1 MGLVAGAIYGALGV
15 VLVGAGLVLRRQES
29 MDDVPLYDPDAAED
43 PAALARLLGL
53 SLAVFGLVT
62 LAFGVAETF
71 DRATGVVVGG
81 YALVVLFV
89 ALVTAVRSRR
99 YE

>member
-1 MGLVAGAIYGALGV
+1 MGLVAGALYGALGV
-15 VLVGAGLVLRRQES
+15 ALVAAGLALRRRES
-29 MDDVPLYDPDAAED
+29 MTGVPLYDPDAAAD

-53 SLAVFGLVT
+53 SLSVFGLVT

-71 DRATGVVVGG
+71 DRATGVVVFA
-81 YALVVLFV
+81 YAVVVLLV
-89 ALVTAVRSRR
+89 ALATAVRSRR

>member
-1 MGLVAGAIYGALGV
+1 MGLVAGALYGALGV
-15 VLVGAGLVLRRQES
+15 VLVAAGLALRRRES
-29 MDDVPLYDPDAAED
+29 MDGVPLYDPEAAED
-43 PAALARLLGL
+43 PVALARLLGL
-53 SLAVFGLVT
+53 ALAVFGLVT

-81 YALVVLFV
+81 YVLVVLFV

>member
-1 MGLVAGAIYGALGV
+1 MGLVAGVRYGALGV
-15 VLVGAGLVLRRQES
+15 ALVAAGLALRRRES
-29 MDDVPLYDPDAAED
+29 MDGVPLYDPETASD
-43 PAALARLLGL
+43 PAALSRLLGL
-53 SLAVFGLVT
+53 ALAVFGLVT

-71 DRATGVVVGG
+71 DHATEAVVGA
-81 YALVVLFV
+81 YALVVLLV